1 MAYKG
6 MYLKKTVPTDIK
18 EALWWEEHCIVRQG
32 GYDLDQGNLPA
43 GLKWLPKGTVV
54 KLTSAGKAAVVKTA
68 KVTEKAT
75 SGTKTVKVA
84 SGSLIAAGDTLAGNK
99 VASVATGT
107 TTDTITL
114 STATTTDIEANS
126 VISDFDADNDT
137 ILGFTYATKE
147 IDADTSQTVE
157 PTLQAVEVE
166 EESLP
171 YPINDEIKKGLNANG
186 VALFKIQ

>member
-6 MYLKKTVPTDIK
+6 MYLKRTVPTDIK

-32 GYDLDQGNLPA
+32 GYDLDQSNLPA

-84 SGSLIAAGDTLAGNK
+84 SGSLIAAGDILAGSK
-99 VASVATGT
+99 VSSVSKGT
-107 TTDTITL
+107 SADTITL
-114 STATTTDIEANS
+114 SAATTADIEANS
-126 VISDFDADNDT
+126 VISDFDADKDT
-137 ILGFTYATKE
+137 LLGFTYATKE
-147 IDADTSQTVE
+147 LDADASQTVE
-157 PTLQAVEVE
+157 PTLQVVEVE
-166 EESLP
+166 EASLP
-171 YPINDEIKKGLNANG
+171 YPISDEIKKGLNANG